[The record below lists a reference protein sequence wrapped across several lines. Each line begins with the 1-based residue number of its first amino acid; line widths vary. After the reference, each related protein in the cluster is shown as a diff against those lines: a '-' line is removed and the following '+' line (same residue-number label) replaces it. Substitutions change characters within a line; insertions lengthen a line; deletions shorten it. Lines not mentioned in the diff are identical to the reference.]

1 MRSMGDRESEEST
14 SGATATE
21 IVRFEADVEA
31 RRLRDFVAVEEPLEI
46 RVAEDTLVTTMRTPG
61 HDHELALGFLF
72 AEGLIG
78 ARRDVASVAHCGRP
92 GDEGWGNVIEV
103 LPAPGTAID
112 LDRSRGVHR
121 GTLSTA
127 ACGVCGRRTI
137 ADLLERCT
145 PLEDETRFERAVL
158 CELAGR
164 LRSEQVYFEKSGGLH
179 AAGIA
184 TREGRYLFVRED
196 VGRHNAVDKLIGRLL
211 LDDALPASSRA
222 LVVSGRTSFEIV
234 QKALAARIPLVLGV
248 SAPSSLA
255 VATAE
260 RARMTLIGFARGS
273 TFNVYACA
281 ERVVA

>member
-1 MRSMGDRESEEST
+1 MGARGTDEPA
-14 SGATATE
+14 SGVMATDL
-21 IVRFEADVEA
+21 VRFEAHAEA
-31 RRLRDFVAVEEPLEI
+31 RALRDVVAVEEPLEI
-46 RVAEDTLVTTMRTPG
+46 RVARDPLVTTMRTPG

-72 AEGLIG
+72 SEGLIG
-78 ARRDVASVAHCGRP
+78 ARRDVASVAHCGSP

-103 LPAPGTAID
+103 VPAPGTAID
-112 LDRSRGVHR
+112 LERSPGLKR

-137 ADLLERCT
+137 DDLVERCT
-145 PLEDETRFERAVL
+145 PLVDDTRFERVVL
-158 CELAGR
+158 QELAGR
-164 LRSEQVYFEKSGGLH
+164 LRSEQIYFQKSGGLH
-179 AAGIA
+179 AAGLA
-184 TREGRYLFVRED
+184 TAEGRYLFVRED

-211 LDDALPASSRA
+211 LDDALPASTRV

-260 RARMTLIGFARGS
+260 RARMTLIGFARGD
-273 TFNVYACA
+273 TFNVYAGA